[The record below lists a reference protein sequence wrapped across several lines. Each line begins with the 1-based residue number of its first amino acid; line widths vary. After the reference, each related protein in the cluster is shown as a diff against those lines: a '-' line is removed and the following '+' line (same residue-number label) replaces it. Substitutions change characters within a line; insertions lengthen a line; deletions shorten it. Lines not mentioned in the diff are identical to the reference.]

1 MLATNVFRKIIDKQM
16 PAAVLYEDDRVLAF
30 RDADPKAPVH
40 VLIIP
45 KEVIPTHADLLPGH
59 AALVGHMHLVAA
71 QVACDLGVAEA
82 GYRLVINCRDGGG
95 QAVPHLHLHLLAGR
109 EFGWPPG

>member
-1 MLATNVFRKIIDKQM
+1 MLAENVFRKILDKTT
-16 PAAVLYEDDRVLAF
+16 PAEIVYEDDRVLAF
-30 RDADPKAPVH
+30 RDTSPQAPVH

-45 KEVIPTHADLLPGH
+45 KEVIETHADLLPGH
-59 AALVGHMHLVAA
+59 AELVGQMHLVAA
-71 QVACDLGVAEA
+71 KVARDLGVAEA

-95 QAVPHLHLHLLAGR
+95 QGVPHLHLHLLAGR